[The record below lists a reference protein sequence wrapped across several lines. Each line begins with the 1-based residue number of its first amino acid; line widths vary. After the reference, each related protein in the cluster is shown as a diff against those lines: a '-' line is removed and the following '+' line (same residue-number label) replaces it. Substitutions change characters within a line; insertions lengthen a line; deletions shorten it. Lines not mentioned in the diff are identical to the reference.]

1 MRDTLADDSF
11 AVLLSLFLLLC
22 LACLLLVLSS
32 IGAEGGWVG
41 TKFFVFVAAGSLG
54 TARRKLGCRRLV
66 HLQVR

>member
-11 AVLLSLFLLLC
+11 AVLLSLFLLLG

-41 TKFFVFVAAGSLG
+41 TKIFVVFVATGSLG
-54 TARRKLGCRRLV
+54 T
-66 HLQVR
+66 